1 MSYSYIIY
9 AYLFT
14 LTKSFMIQEY
24 ESMALR
30 KKEKLQSVVRKG
42 IEKFPQNVRLNLLKE
57 EMCGEVRG
65 DGGEN
70 MVVSLQG
77 NEPQLSPYWFTST
90 MQNIINDCPFVRNSQ
105 CEFNLI

>member
-1 MSYSYIIY
+1 M
-9 AYLFT
+9 
-14 LTKSFMIQEY
+14 
-24 ESMALR
+24 
-30 KKEKLQSVVRKG
+30 
-42 IEKFPQNVRLNLLKE
+42 LKDE
-57 EMCGEVRG
+57 ICGEAEHAE
-65 DGGEN
+65 GEN